1 MKKQILMTSN
11 YILLK
16 VFYIISLNIMKNENL
31 NYFLKTI

>member
-1 MKKQILMTSN
+1 MTSN

-16 VFYIISLNIMKNENL
+16 VFYIISLNVMKKENL

>member
-1 MKKQILMTSN
+1 MTSN

-16 VFYIISLNIMKNENL
+16 VFYIISLNVMKNENL